1 MIFRFKYFRRVVL
14 ACLLALILA
23 IRFVPYGGEFYA
35 TCLYPS
41 LSFGLSLVCSFIP
54 YSCEEIIVCGFAAWL
69 LLYPLVA
76 LLCKWK
82 SILWGEL
89 EIVGWLIA
97 WFYLGW
103 GCNYFRTDFYERM
116 MIEPAV
122 YSDDSFSSFLQQYTD
137 SLNASYVSAQDL
149 DRQAAREEIKE
160 LYRQLPEGYGLT
172 KPRFFQEPKT
182 LLFNELYSQV
192 GVLGYM
198 GPFMAESQVNME
210 LSNLEYPF
218 VYAHELSHLL
228 GISNEAEANFW
239 AYTICTRSSNPVVR
253 YSGYN
258 GLLSYAASNAGMNL
272 KEEDYKTWFSTLKPE
287 VLEDERNLGAF
298 WKSKKNPWLDKAQ
311 ETLYNL
317 FLKTN
322 NIKDGTQNY
331 SQVIGMLI
339 AQRESQKEPLR
350 RQGRSLSVK
359 Q

>member
-1 MIFRFKYFRRVVL
+1 ML

-23 IRFVPYGGEFYA
+23 VRFVPYGGEFYA

-41 LSFGLSLVCSFIP
+41 LSFGLSLISSVIP
-54 YSCEEIIVCGFAAWL
+54 YSLEEIIVCLFAAWL

-76 LLCKWK
+76 LICKWK
-82 SILWGEL
+82 SMLWGEL
-89 EIVGWLIA
+89 EIVLWFIA

-116 MIEPAV
+116 MIERTV
-122 YSDDSFSSFLQQYTD
+122 YAEETFSSFLRQYTD
-137 SLNASYVSAQDL
+137 SLNKAYVPVKEL
-149 DRQAAREEIKE
+149 DREAVRREIKE
-160 LYRQLPEGYGLT
+160 LYRELPDGYGLT
-172 KPRFFQEPKT
+172 KARFFQEPKE

-198 GPFMAESQVNME
+198 GPFMAESQLNME

-228 GISNEAEANFW
+228 GISSEAEANFW
-239 AYTICTRSSNPVVR
+239 AYTICTHSSNPVVR

-258 GLLSYAASNAGMNL
+258 GLLSYAAANAGMNL
-272 KEEDYKTWFSTLKPE
+272 KEEDYKGWFATLKPE
-287 VLEDERNLGAF
+287 VLDDERELAAF
-298 WKSKKNPWLDKAQ
+298 WKSRKNPWLDKTQ
-311 ETLYNL
+311 DVLYNL
-317 FLKTN
+317 FLKSN
-322 NIKDGTQNY
+322 SIEDGTRNY
-331 SQVIGMLI
+331 SRVIGMLI